1 MIYRIIKVSLYD
13 QDADNFMRNM
23 ITVKAHV
30 KTPYSFRWWWMRMP
44 SAMIEDEEAASLFI
58 HSGIHKYLKEGLWGK
73 SLASV
78 KRMKKLKS

>member
-1 MIYRIIKVSLYD
+1 MIYQIESLNFYD

-23 ITVKAHV
+23 ITVKASI

-44 SAMIEDEEAASLFI
+44 SAMIQNEEAASLFI
-58 HSGIHKYLKEGLWGK
+58 NNGIHKHLKQALWGK
-73 SLASV
+73 SLAAV